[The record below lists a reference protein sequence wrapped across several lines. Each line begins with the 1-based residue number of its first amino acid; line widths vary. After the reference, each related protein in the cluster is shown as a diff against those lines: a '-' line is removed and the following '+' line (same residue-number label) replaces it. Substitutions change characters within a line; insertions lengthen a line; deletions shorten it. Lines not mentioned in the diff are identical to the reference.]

1 LASHGAELAHR
12 IDRCNNTGT
21 AGIAI
26 RRILND
32 YSIGIS
38 LPKP

>member
-1 LASHGAELAHR
+1 VAQDAA
-12 IDRCNNTGT
+12 GT

-38 LPKP
+38 PPTP